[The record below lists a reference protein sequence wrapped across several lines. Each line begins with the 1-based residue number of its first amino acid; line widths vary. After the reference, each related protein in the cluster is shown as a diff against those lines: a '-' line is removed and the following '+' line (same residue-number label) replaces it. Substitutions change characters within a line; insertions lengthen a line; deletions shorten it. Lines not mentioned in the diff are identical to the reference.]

1 MLIDASKIQ
10 RNPTATHR
18 KGEYGT
24 KNNAIELK
32 MAPMR
37 KTVFA
42 FQVCYAKFY
51 HLNNLRLVE

>member
-32 MAPMR
+32 TAPIR
-37 KTVFA
+37 K
-42 FQVCYAKFY
+42 
-51 HLNNLRLVE
+51 NGLRLPSLLCQVLSLK